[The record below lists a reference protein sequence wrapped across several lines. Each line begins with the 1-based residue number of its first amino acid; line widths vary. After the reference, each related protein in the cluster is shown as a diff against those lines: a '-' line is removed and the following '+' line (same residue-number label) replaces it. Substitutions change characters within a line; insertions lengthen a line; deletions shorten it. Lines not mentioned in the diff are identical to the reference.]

1 MTRAIGWL
9 CFRIVMAWPLP
20 LPDCRE
26 NRAFAWILARAGE
39 YADPMMPNAAYPTHP
54 ADKPDGYAGDGAHAP
69 TVE

>member
-39 YADPMMPNAAYPTHP
+39 YAAPMMPNA
-54 ADKPDGYAGDGAHAP
+54 G
-69 TVE
+69 

>member
-39 YADPMMPNAAYPTHP
+39 YADPMMPNAELRGRPLADGP
-54 ADKPDGYAGDGAHAP
+54 A
-69 TVE
+69 

>member
-39 YADPMMPNAAYPTHP
+39 YADPMMPNAELRGRPLAGGP
-54 ADKPDGYAGDGAHAP
+54 A
-69 TVE
+69 